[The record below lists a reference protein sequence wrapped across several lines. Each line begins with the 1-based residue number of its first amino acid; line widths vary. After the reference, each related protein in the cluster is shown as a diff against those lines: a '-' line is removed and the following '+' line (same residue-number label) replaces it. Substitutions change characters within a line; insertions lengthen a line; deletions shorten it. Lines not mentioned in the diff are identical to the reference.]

1 MRKSLVFLTSL
12 LFALSA
18 ICADDGVNSISY
30 GDELGSSEL
39 RIYFTPKVEDLVEI
53 SFSRNEVNDFFDE
66 VIKIDGDGT
75 EELLVTGN
83 YATNAEDLYIYWKI
97 KSVQNISASISIP
110 YALKG
115 SSGEIDWSVYLL
127 DDSLTRISS
136 DGDKNEA
143 SIIRPSR
150 SASQVG
156 SVALSINTET
166 LNSGEV
172 LPGEYT
178 GELKLNIKTE

>member
-66 VIKIDGDGT
+66 VIKIDGDSRNRKLCDERGGSLH
-75 EELLVTGN
+75 LLEDQICSEYFRFDFYPLCIEGKFGGN
-83 YATNAEDLYIYWKI
+83 RL
-97 KSVQNISASISIP
+97 VG
-110 YALKG
+110 L
-115 SSGEIDWSVYLL
+115 SS
-127 DDSLTRISS
+127 
-136 DGDKNEA
+136 
-143 SIIRPSR
+143 
-150 SASQVG
+150 
-156 SVALSINTET
+156 
-166 LNSGEV
+166 
-172 LPGEYT
+172 
-178 GELKLNIKTE
+178 